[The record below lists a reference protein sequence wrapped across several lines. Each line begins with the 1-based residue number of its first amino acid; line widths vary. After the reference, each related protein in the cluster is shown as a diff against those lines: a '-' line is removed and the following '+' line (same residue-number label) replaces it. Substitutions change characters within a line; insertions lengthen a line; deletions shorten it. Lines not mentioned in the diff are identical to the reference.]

1 MLFLVFPR
9 RRLALRQDLEAV
21 QKDGYGD
28 LGQYEAQMKAKR
40 IIQEELEEK
49 GGFVVE
55 EIAEKIFEEKPELKT
70 AFQDKMEK
78 YDMVK
83 EEVLPQSEATKDKKN
98 NSFFPRSHHI
108 SAPLPAPTN
117 RSTL

>member
-1 MLFLVFPR
+1 MNGEKTNYFSYLFLKCSGRMSHKSKLSIVTK
-9 RRLALRQDLEAV
+9 AVEAV

-55 EIAEKIFEEKPELKT
+55 EIAEKIL
-70 AFQDKMEK
+70 
-78 YDMVK
+78 
-83 EEVLPQSEATKDKKN
+83 KKN
-98 NSFFPRSHHI
+98 RN
-108 SAPLPAPTN
+108 
-117 RSTL
+117 